1 MRGSVGMVMNDIA
14 LAILAAETTREDENR
29 H

>member
-1 MRGSVGMVMNDIA
+1 MRGSVGMGMNDIA
-14 LAILAAETTREDENR
+14 LAILAVETTREDENR